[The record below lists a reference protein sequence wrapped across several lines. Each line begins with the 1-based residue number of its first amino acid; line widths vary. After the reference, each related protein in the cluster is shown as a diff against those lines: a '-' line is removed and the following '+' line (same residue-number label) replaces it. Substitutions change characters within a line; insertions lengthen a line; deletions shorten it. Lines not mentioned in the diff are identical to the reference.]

1 MHASLSLPSLRSR
14 SAYMGVRRLSR
25 PVLASALCAAL
36 TADTATAQRI
46 SQFGFAH
53 ASADSMRS
61 AHASLQLAAARPA
74 SGEQLVIGWMTS
86 VLVGFAAW
94 RAFDSP
100 SGQHPKVRH
109 GWGYTPTALTA
120 MSVGSYVG
128 ATAGIWLSG
137 RKRGAS
143 GSLLATAAGVALPTI
158 PVLLTHDDPL
168 LPLMIVV
175 FWAPLQATSGYLAY
189 KVSAKRS
196 GALVEVDSARTLGGQ
211 KRSTDLILVEEI
223 GRAAATNVYDAIA
236 RLRPEWLARETRSLT
251 SSSQGGE
258 PALLI
263 AYFEDARYGPVDA
276 LRTLP
281 IAGVQ
286 QIRYYDPTA
295 ATARYG
301 TGHPA
306 GVIAVSM
313 AKP

>member
-1 MHASLSLPSLRSR
+1 
-14 SAYMGVRRLSR
+14 MGMRRLG
-25 PVLASALCAAL
+25 LCILISLVCTAL
-36 TADTATAQRI
+36 TGGPAAAQRL
-46 SQFGFAH
+46 SQLGFAH
-53 ASADSMRS
+53 ASSDSIRS
-61 AHASLQLAAARPA
+61 AVASVQLLTARPP
-74 SGEQLVIGWMTS
+74 SGEQVVIGWMTS
-86 VLVGFAAW
+86 VVVGFAAW

-137 RKRGAS
+137 RKRGAG

-189 KVSAKRS
+189 MFSAKDA
-196 GALVEVDSARTLGGQ
+196 ALVTVDIDTARTLTGP
-211 KRSTDLILVEEI
+211 KRSADMILAEEI
-223 GRAAATNVYDAIA
+223 GRAAVTNVYDAIS

-258 PALLI
+258 PARLI

-286 QIRYYDPTA
+286 EIRYYDPTA

-301 TGHPA
+301 TGHTA
-306 GVIAVSM
+306 GAIAVTM